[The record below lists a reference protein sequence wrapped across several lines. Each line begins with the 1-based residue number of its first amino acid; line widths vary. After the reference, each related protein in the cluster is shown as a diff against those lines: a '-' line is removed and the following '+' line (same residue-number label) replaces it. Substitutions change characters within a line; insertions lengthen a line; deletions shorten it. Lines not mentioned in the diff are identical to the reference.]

1 MNSGFLL
8 HDSRAIFVVSMVD
21 DAHRP
26 VGFGGYD
33 LPPRKVRGDASNLA
47 VPLHLSLVEEDY
59 RHLLPP
65 GEWS

>member
-1 MNSGFLL
+1 
-8 HDSRAIFVVSMVD
+8 MVD

-59 RHLLPP
+59 RPLLPP